1 MVQDAVSSF
10 LSVVKIVNEGKEGM
24 QADMSFHQH
33 GPQQQFGNYGLGFFE
48 NKDVHNGTIFALYIV
63 HGKECSANKNIS
75 YIITPASDIPEFQ
88 TFFTDCGR
96 AVKDNKNQF
105 VFAAFFAPDK
115 MNISGVGTIAS
126 NKKSCSHDQG
136 KYCIRV
142 RRAAM

>member
-1 MVQDAVSSF
+1 MTGQNLADAAMIHLLKRLYYKDKKMVQDAVSSF

-75 YIITPASDIPEFQ
+75 YIITPASDIPVTITLSPE
-88 TFFTDCGR
+88 
-96 AVKDNKNQF
+96 KN
-105 VFAAFFAPDK
+105 PPPIGED
-115 MNISGVGTIAS
+115 ISIEGLSVSTV
-126 NKKSCSHDQG
+126 N
-136 KYCIRV
+136 
-142 RRAAM
+142 